1 MEQEEDLMETL
12 EYTPAVMKQA
22 LRLYK
27 KWAKSSAGDLDRL
40 HKDDPETLVNE
51 MYVTEHK
58 RDPLLCEVLTEVIWV
73 KKSEHIPAD
82 AHAVALAN
90 LRYEDAI

>member
-1 MEQEEDLMETL
+1 MTFEEEEMMETL
-12 EYTPAVMKQA
+12 ERDAAVMKQA

-27 KWAKSSAGDLDRL
+27 IWAKKNDLDRL
-40 HKDDPETLVNE
+40 HKDDLQVLIKE
-51 MYVTEHK
+51 MYQTEHK
-58 RDPLLCEVLTEVIWV
+58 RDQLLCDVLAEVIWV
-73 KKSEHIPAD
+73 KQSEHIPVN